1 MPEIEEICAESLEM
15 GAAWWP
21 LFLRKVVAWPPKWV
35 RVVAL
40 VLGSVVEK
48 NGTKKQTKTGP
59 RHKLSPQD
67 KPSEGLSPAVR
78 VPKQLCCPM
87 RCSNASATV

>member
-67 KPSEGLSPAVR
+67 KPFEGLSPAVR
-78 VPKQLCCPM
+78 VPK
-87 RCSNASATV
+87 

>member
-35 RVVAL
+35 REVAL

-48 NGTKKQTKTGP
+48 NGTKNETKTGP
-59 RHKLSPQD
+59 RHRLSPQD
-67 KPSEGLSPAVR
+67 KPFDGLPPAVR
-78 VPKQLCCPM
+78 VPN
-87 RCSNASATV
+87 S